1 MVQVSQA
8 ALRARLG
15 DAIPEMIDVV
25 VARLGEL
32 AGVEFPGL
40 GPPGLIDA
48 IVSDPADAVLV
59 AGLAAAA
66 GWSLPGKVAVIVLA
80 PPAPGPAEAARPA
93 AAPVRADAPVSVAAA
108 VPCLPSGTLTD
119 WTRPEPV
126 LVLPD
131 PDGPGRAAAI
141 DRALR
146 GWHAAIGPA
155 VPLAQAAWSLRW
167 ARQALALARTGILGG
182 DPVRCEEHLS
192 TLLLLADTDLAR
204 ALLRGQLAPLARLRP
219 GQRDRMAQTML
230 AWLELGQNAA
240 EVAQHLYIH
249 PQTVRYRLRRIQ
261 ELFGDRLRDPRG
273 RFELV
278 LALRARELL
287 AGQESAATAAS

>member
-1 MVQVSQA
+1 MVQVTQA

-15 DAIPEMIDVV
+15 DAIPQLIDVV

-40 GPPGLIDA
+40 GPPGLVDA

-59 AGLAAAA
+59 ASLAAAA
-66 GWSLPGKVAVIVLA
+66 GWALPGKVAVIVLA
-80 PPAPGPAEAARPA
+80 GPAPT
-93 AAPVRADAPVSVAAA
+93 VSD
-108 VPCLPSGTLTD
+108 LPSGTLAD

-141 DRALR
+141 DRALHGR
-146 GWHAAIGPA
+146 PASIGPA
-155 VPLAQAAWSLRW
+155 VPLAQAARSLRW
-167 ARQALALARTGILGG
+167 ARQALALTQSGILGG

-219 GQRDRMAQTML
+219 GQRERMAQTML

>member
-1 MVQVSQA
+1 MVHA
-8 ALRARLG
+8 ADMSEAMLRARLG

-32 AGVEFPGL
+32 AEAS
-40 GPPGLIDA
+40 PPGLLDA
-48 IVSDPADAVLV
+48 IVSDPADADLV
-59 AGLAAAA
+59 NGLAKEA
-66 GWSLPGKVAVIVLA
+66 GWPLPRKVAVIVLA
-80 PPAPGPAEAARPA
+80 SPEPGRPELARTGNAPE
-93 AAPVRADAPVSVAAA
+93 
-108 VPCLPSGTLTD
+108 LPSGTLAD

-131 PDGPGRAAAI
+131 PDGPGRAGAI
-141 DRALR
+141 DRALGGCR
-146 GWHAAIGPA
+146 AAIGPA
-155 VPLAQAAWSLRW
+155 VPLADAARSLRW
-167 ARQALALARTGILGG
+167 ARQALALSRRGILGG
-182 DPVRCEEHLS
+182 DPVRCDEHLS

-204 ALLRGQLAPLARLRP
+204 ALLRCQLAPLALLRP
-219 GQRDRMAQTML
+219 GQRERIAQTML

-249 PQTVRYRLRRIQ
+249 PQTVRYRLRQIQ
-261 ELFGDRLRDPRG
+261 QLFGDRLRDPRC

-287 AGQESAATAAS
+287 DG